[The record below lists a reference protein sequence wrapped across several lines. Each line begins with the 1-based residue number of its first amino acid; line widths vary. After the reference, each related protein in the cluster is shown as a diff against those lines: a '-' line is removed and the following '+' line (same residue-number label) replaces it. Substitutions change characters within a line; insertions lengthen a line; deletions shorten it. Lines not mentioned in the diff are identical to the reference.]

1 MPPVCAKRGVA
12 ARGERVQ
19 SSHGQA
25 HVEIQQ
31 VRQRIDREP
40 FAQRPHV
47 ARLPLRRG
55 QRRSGHGA
63 GVEARAEALFE
74 RIARLR
80 L

>member
-1 MPPVCAKRGVA
+1 MRPVCAKRGVA

-63 GVEARAEALFE
+63 EARAEALFE

>member
-1 MPPVCAKRGVA
+1 M
-12 ARGERVQ
+12 
-19 SSHGQA
+19 
-25 HVEIQQ
+25 
-31 VRQRIDREP
+31 RQRIDREP

>member
-1 MPPVCAKRGVA
+1 MRPVCAKRGVA

-47 ARLPLRRG
+47 ARLPLRRS

-63 GVEARAEALFE
+63 GVEACAEALFE

>member
-1 MPPVCAKRGVA
+1 MRPVCAKLGVA

-55 QRRSGHGA
+55 QRRSGHDA